1 MEHVNVLPI
10 TTDELDRPDKRP
22 RYSVLRN
29 FMLELTI
36 GDTMRPWEDALKEY
50 IIKLE
55 EYKLF

>member
-10 TTDELDRPDKRP
+10 TTDELDRPANRP
-22 RYSVLRN
+22 RHSVLRN

-50 IIKLE
+50 VREVLQ
-55 EYKLF
+55 